1 MVKEEYARVSLP
13 SGIGKDTGYK
23 FKTERE
29 KLDSCYS
36 MSSEH
41 LNIMESEVILSE
53 ERQLS
58 ALVTRLIGGVAQYLT
73 LLLTRTY

>member
-1 MVKEEYARVSLP
+1 MDMVKEEYARVSLP

-41 LNIMESEVILSE
+41 LNI
-53 ERQLS
+53 
-58 ALVTRLIGGVAQYLT
+58 
-73 LLLTRTY
+73 